1 MRGRFQFVVASA
13 IACAVIVILV
23 SPTVPLPLTTVP
35 SNHKVQRPDV
45 SVHITAVL
53 SITGVFDSGVVH
65 EMVLMRS
72 GHPTAG
78 GCDIVDVTTA
88 RLC

>member
-1 MRGRFQFVVASA
+1 MLM
-13 IACAVIVILV
+13 VILV
-23 SPTVPLPLTTVP
+23 SPAVPSPPTTVP
-35 SNHKVQRPDV
+35 SSHRVQRSNV
-45 SVHITAVL
+45 SVHITAIP
-53 SITGVFDSGVVH
+53 SISGVFDPGVVH

-72 GHPTAG
+72 GRPTAS

>member
-1 MRGRFQFVVASA
+1 MM
-13 IACAVIVILV
+13 VILV
-23 SPTVPLPLTTVP
+23 SPAAPSPPTTEP
-35 SNHKVQRPDV
+35 SSHTVQRPNV
-45 SVHITAVL
+45 SIHITAIP

-72 GHPTAG
+72 GHPTAS